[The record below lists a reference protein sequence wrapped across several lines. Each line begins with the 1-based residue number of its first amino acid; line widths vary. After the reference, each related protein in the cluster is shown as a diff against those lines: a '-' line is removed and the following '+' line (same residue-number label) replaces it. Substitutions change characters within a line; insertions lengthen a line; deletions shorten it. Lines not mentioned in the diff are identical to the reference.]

1 MSVKTYE
8 TLDLVLFGGIAI
20 LLEVVN
26 FYAFTQ
32 FTGAYYLSFSLV
44 LGLIAIF
51 RWNAWGLLI
60 APLSGLGVL
69 LLRMGLGGVVTPT
82 LWLTYT
88 LSYLGLAVG
97 LLFFLKGNK
106 KALSQSKGK
115 MFLYFLSGCVAVEI
129 LKALFQLTTADF
141 LSAIKSYLLLD
152 SLNLVANALV
162 FLVALYQKG
171 LVTDMKSYLVETHTQ
186 KVNVNGMS
194 RAQAS
199 EVSLEEMSESQDV
212 TDASLL
218 DGGTLTTDDLQAL
231 EKDRRKL
238 EGKASRFD
246 KENDALK
253 DYQDKKDRRKTS

>member
-8 TLDLVLFGGIAI
+8 ALDLVLFGGIAI

-97 LLFFLKGNK
+97 AALLPQGEQES
-106 KALSQSKGK
+106 SQP
-115 MFLYFLSGCVAVEI
+115 VQRQNVP
-129 LKALFQLTTADF
+129 
-141 LSAIKSYLLLD
+141 LLP
-152 SLNLVANALV
+152 
-162 FLVALYQKG
+162 
-171 LVTDMKSYLVETHTQ
+171 
-186 KVNVNGMS
+186 
-194 RAQAS
+194 
-199 EVSLEEMSESQDV
+199 
-212 TDASLL
+212 
-218 DGGTLTTDDLQAL
+218 
-231 EKDRRKL
+231 
-238 EGKASRFD
+238 
-246 KENDALK
+246 
-253 DYQDKKDRRKTS
+253 